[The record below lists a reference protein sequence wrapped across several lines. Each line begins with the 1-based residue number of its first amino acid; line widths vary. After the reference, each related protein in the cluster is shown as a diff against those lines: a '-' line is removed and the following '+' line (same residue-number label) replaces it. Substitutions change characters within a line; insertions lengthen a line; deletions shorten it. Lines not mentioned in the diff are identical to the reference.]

1 MKFNPVFIKGTDLGD
16 TWFQLL
22 QGLYDNGRK
31 YLITEGSYKGINR
44 LVFDDV
50 AGFIS
55 YPHTRPLAP
64 IMPEGSNLPAPTT
77 DHDIEMY
84 FADYLM
90 NSNIQDNEDY
100 KYATFIIGGE
110 YQIPKGILFNVSSFK
125 YYMKSPV
132 IVPNQLDWIIKHFK
146 EKGFGNEHGWLTVG
160 YPESNFAYDIPYKN
174 ETNRKTSPCLRG
186 LDFRI
191 IEIIHHQCKKC
202 GSDYTAGEE
211 GLIKNKM
218 CNCFGWNLFDEIE
231 KYYLHT
237 KVIYR
242 SWDLWGGWPTNM
254 GGFTLLNEYVA
265 GELGIEPGPLSF
277 TCKSL
282 HAYQFQLEVIKLRLG
297 KGE

>member
-1 MKFNPVFIKGTDLGD
+1 MKFNPVFINGKTLGD

-31 YLITEGSYKGINR
+31 YLITDGSYKGINR

-50 AGFIS
+50 AGFIE
-55 YPHTRPLAP
+55 YPHERPLAP

-90 NSNIQDNEDY
+90 NNKIQDNEDY
-100 KYATFIIGGE
+100 KYATFITGGNYE
-110 YQIPKGILFNVSSFK
+110 IPNVI
-125 YYMKSPV
+125 YVPGRLMNEPMW
-132 IVPNQLDWIIKHFK
+132 IEVPNQLDWIIKHFK
-146 EKGFGNEHGWLTVG
+146 EKGFGNEHCYLTVG
-160 YPESNFAYDIPYKN
+160 YPESNFAYDIAYNN
-174 ETNRKTSPCLRG
+174 EQERKTSPCLRG

-191 IEIIHHQCKKC
+191 IEDKIKQCNKQCEYDQILIDRCNIGSACPKC
-202 GSDYTAGEE
+202 FVGKIEE
-211 GLIKNKM
+211 SN
-218 CNCFGWNLFDEIE
+218 

-265 GELGIEPGPLSF
+265 SELGIEPGPLSF

-282 HAYQFQLEVIKLRLG
+282 HTYQFQLEVLKQRLG
-297 KGE
+297 KI

>member
-1 MKFNPVFIKGTDLGD
+1 MKFNPVFIKGTTLGD

-22 QGLYDNGRK
+22 QGLYDNGRE

-100 KYATFIIGGE
+100 KYATFITGGK
-110 YQIPKGILFNVSSFK
+110 YQIPKCSLGFK
-125 YYMKSPV
+125 DYKNGLK
-132 IVPNQLDWIIKHFK
+132 INVPNQLEWIINHFK
-146 EKGFGNEHGWLTVG
+146 TKGFGNEHGWLTIG
-160 YPESNFAYDIPYKN
+160 YPESNFAYDIPYTT
-174 ETNRKTSPCLRG
+174 EIDRKTSPCLKG

-191 IEIIHHQCKKC
+191 IQT
-202 GSDYTAGEE
+202 DE
-211 GLIKNKM
+211 GN
-218 CNCFGWNLFDEIE
+218 F
-231 KYYLHT
+231 LHT
-237 KVIYR
+237 KVVYR
-242 SWDLWGGWPTNM
+242 SWDLWSGFPTNM

-265 GELGIEPGPLSF
+265 GELGNEPGPLSF

-297 KGE
+297 KTNNKI